1 MPWSLSAIKI
11 DSCWRDIDKE
21 LPRYDYENAPSQ
33 LTVHLIRKPLYI
45 HIYTNIAS
53 FCVNFITFSLRKLQ
67 RFSRMFAESLIS
79 FSQLIAETFIIVS
92 LSVFSLRLFRRLA
105 SFLVS
110 RPWRRYRTFT
120 VRRRRRWRKKTA
132 EPYCPICLQDA
143 AEGEKMRR
151 LTACGHC
158 FHAECIDPWL
168 EKRSTCPQCRAQIPP
183 VPPEYPLV
191 ALFVPPGVIELFTKE
206 P

>member
-1 MPWSLSAIKI
+1 MRRLTACGHCFHAECIDPWLEERSTCPECRAHIPPVPP
-11 DSCWRDIDKE
+11 E
-21 LPRYDYENAPSQ
+21 YP
-33 LTVHLIRKPLYI
+33 LIALVVPP
-45 HIYTNIAS
+45 TS

-79 FSQLIAETFIIVS
+79 FSQLIAETFIIAS
-92 LSVFSLRLFRRLA
+92 LSVFSLRLFLRLA

-120 VRRRRRWRKKTA
+120 VHRRRRWRKKTA

>member
-1 MPWSLSAIKI
+1 
-11 DSCWRDIDKE
+11 
-21 LPRYDYENAPSQ
+21 
-33 LTVHLIRKPLYI
+33 
-45 HIYTNIAS
+45 
-53 FCVNFITFSLRKLQ
+53 
-67 RFSRMFAESLIS
+67 MFAESLIS

-92 LSVFSLRLFRRLA
+92 LSVFSLRLFLRLA

-168 EKRSTCPQCRAQIPP
+168 EKRSTCACCRVADVLMLLWAFGPPHQIWFLAGPGLISNTQIPP

>member
-1 MPWSLSAIKI
+1 MRRLTACGHCFHAECIDPWLEERSTCPECRAHIPPVPP
-11 DSCWRDIDKE
+11 E
-21 LPRYDYENAPSQ
+21 YP
-33 LTVHLIRKPLYI
+33 LIALVVPP
-45 HIYTNIAS
+45 TS